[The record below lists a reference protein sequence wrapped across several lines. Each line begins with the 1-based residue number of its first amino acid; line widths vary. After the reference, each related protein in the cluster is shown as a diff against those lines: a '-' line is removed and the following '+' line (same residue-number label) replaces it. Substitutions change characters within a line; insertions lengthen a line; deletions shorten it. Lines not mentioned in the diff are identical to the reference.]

1 MNNPRISSPTVVA
14 NRSTGSNTLT
24 LLLFPEMLF
33 TAIITHKFTTHRI
46 GKDVRT
52 TAIMTRNPSRF
63 AAAIIQF
70 PTAAAAAAIQ
80 SIPLS

>member
-1 MNNPRISSPTVVA
+1 MNNPRISSPTIA
-14 NRSTGSNTLT
+14 AYRSTGSNTLIL

-63 AAAIIQF
+63 AAAIVQF
-70 PTAAAAAAIQ
+70 PAAATT
-80 SIPLS
+80 L